1 MLVPVLLLAA
11 ATVYFGFETQ
21 ASAGIA
27 SQAAHALLGG
37 IK

>member
-1 MLVPVLLLAA
+1 MLMPVLILAG
-11 ATVYFGFETQ
+11 ATIYFGFDTD